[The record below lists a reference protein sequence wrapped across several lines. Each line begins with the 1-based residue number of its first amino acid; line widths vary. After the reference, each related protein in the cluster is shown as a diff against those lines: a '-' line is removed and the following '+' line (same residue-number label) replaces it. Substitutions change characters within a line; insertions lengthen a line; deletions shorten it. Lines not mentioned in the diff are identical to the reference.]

1 MKLMFVVVR
10 DKDAESVVQ
19 SLVENRYRVTR
30 VASTGGFMH
39 GGNGTLMIGVEQE
52 QVQTV
57 IDLLHEACCAQEDLH
72 HRATIFVVDMPYFEQ
87 I

>member
-1 MKLMFVVVR
+1 MKLMFIIVR
-10 DKDAESVVQ
+10 DVDADSVVQ
-19 SLVENRYRVTR
+19 ALIENHYRVTR
-30 VASTGGFMH
+30 MASTGGLMRH
-39 GGNGTLMIGVEQE
+39 GNVTLMIGIIED

-57 IDLLHEACCAQEDLH
+57 INLLQQACCPPEDSH